1 MYFYPSHH
9 SADLVLPSSYSIA
22 VLKMP
27 VGDKFPGLLPE
38 SAQTLI
44 RSFLFGSVNMSLA
57 IGH

>member
-1 MYFYPSHH
+1 
-9 SADLVLPSSYSIA
+9 